1 MIFMATIQLDVLTIS
16 GAVLLIATFGIVATR
31 GFMDWLNAYRYQS
44 IVLAG
49 VTAIIGYVTG
59 IWEIYIAAG
68 LTLVIKSIIIPK
80 VLTYVTRKLEIEFK
94 LETNP
99 YVSIRASV
107 IISALL
113 VALSY
118 FLIQQ
123 IPFKSDQIVNAYL
136 PVSMA
141 LFFIGLFVLVNRRT
155 VLSQV
160 VGLLIIENGL
170 FLFAM
175 ALTHGVSLLIEI
187 GIFVDILVGILIS
200 SVLLFRISRT
210 FDSLDVGKLENL
222 RDD

>member
-1 MIFMATIQLDVLTIS
+1 MGIIQLDVLTIS

-68 LTLVIKSIIIPK
+68 LTLVIKSIVIPK

-141 LFFIGLFVLVNRRT
+141 QFFIGLFVLVNRRT

>member
-1 MIFMATIQLDVLTIS
+1 MAAIQFDVLTIS
-16 GAVLLIATFGIVATR
+16 GAILLIATFGIIATR

-99 YVSIRASV
+99 YLSIRSSV

-141 LFFIGLFVLVNRRT
+141 QFFIGLFVLVNRRT

-200 SVLLFRISRT
+200 SILLFRISRT

>member
-1 MIFMATIQLDVLTIS
+1 METIQFDILTIS
-16 GAVLLIATFGIVATR
+16 GAILLIATFGIVATR

-44 IVLAG
+44 IVLSG

-68 LTLVIKSIIIPK
+68 LTLIIKSIIIPK

-141 LFFIGLFVLVNRRT
+141 QFFIGLFVLVNRRT

-200 SVLLFRISRT
+200 SILLFRISRT

>member
-1 MIFMATIQLDVLTIS
+1 METIQLDFLTIS
-16 GAVLLIATFGIVATR
+16 GAILLLTTFGIVVRR
-31 GFMDWLNAYRYQS
+31 GFLDWLNAYRYQS
-44 IVLAG
+44 IVLSG

-68 LTLVIKSIIIPK
+68 MTLVIKSIIIPK
-80 VLTYVTRKLEIEFK
+80 VLIYVTRKLEIEFK

-113 VALSY
+113 VTLSY
-118 FLIQQ
+118 FLTQQ
-123 IPFKSDQIVNAYL
+123 IPFKSDQIVNVYL

-141 LFFIGLFVLVNRRT
+141 QFFIGLFVLVNRRT
-155 VLSQV
+155 ALNQI

-170 FLFAM
+170 FLFTM
-175 ALTHGVSLLIEI
+175 ALTHGVSLLIEV
-187 GIFVDILVGILIS
+187 GIFVDILVGIVIS
-200 SVLLFRISRT
+200 SILLFRISLT

>member
-1 MIFMATIQLDVLTIS
+1 VIFMDTIQFDILTIS
-16 GAVLLIATFGIVATR
+16 GAILLIATFGIVATR

-44 IVLAG
+44 IVLSG

-123 IPFKSDQIVNAYL
+123 IPFKADQIVNAYL

-141 LFFIGLFVLVNRRT
+141 QFFIGLFVLVNRRT

-200 SVLLFRISRT
+200 SILLFRISRT

>member
-1 MIFMATIQLDVLTIS
+1 MEIIQFDILAIS
-16 GAVLLIATFGIVATR
+16 GAILLIATFGIVATR

-44 IVLAG
+44 IVLSG

-141 LFFIGLFVLVNRRT
+141 QFFIGLFVLVNRRT

-200 SVLLFRISRT
+200 SILLFRISRT

>member
-1 MIFMATIQLDVLTIS
+1 MDTIQFDILTIS
-16 GAVLLIATFGIVATR
+16 GAILLIATFGIVATR

-44 IVLAG
+44 IVLSG

-141 LFFIGLFVLVNRRT
+141 QFFIGLFVLVNRRT

-200 SVLLFRISRT
+200 SILLFRISRT

>member
-1 MIFMATIQLDVLTIS
+1 METIQLDVLTIS

>member
-1 MIFMATIQLDVLTIS
+1 METIQFDVLTIS
-16 GAVLLIATFGIVATR
+16 GAILLIATFGIVATR
-31 GFMDWLNAYRYQS
+31 GFTDWLNAYRYQS
-44 IVLAG
+44 IVLSG

-68 LTLVIKSIIIPK
+68 LTLLIKSIIIPK

-141 LFFIGLFVLVNRRT
+141 QFFIGLFVLVNRRT

-200 SVLLFRISRT
+200 SILLFRISRT

>member
-1 MIFMATIQLDVLTIS
+1 METIQLDVLTIS
-16 GAVLLIATFGIVATR
+16 GAILLISTFGIIVRR
-31 GFMDWLNAYRYQS
+31 GFLDWLNAYRYQS
-44 IVLAG
+44 IVLSG

-68 LTLVIKSIIIPK
+68 MTLVIKSIVIPK

-123 IPFKSDQIVNAYL
+123 IPFKSDQIVNVYL

-141 LFFIGLFVLVNRRT
+141 QFLIGLFVLVNRRT
-155 VLSQV
+155 VLNQV

-170 FLFAM
+170 FLFTM
-175 ALTHGVSLLIEI
+175 ALTHGVSLLIEV
-187 GIFVDILVGILIS
+187 GIFVDILVGIVIS
-200 SVLLFRISRT
+200 SILLFRISRT

>member
-1 MIFMATIQLDVLTIS
+1 METIQFDVLTIS
-16 GAVLLIATFGIVATR
+16 GAILLIATFGIVATR

-44 IVLAG
+44 IVLSG
-49 VTAIIGYVTG
+49 ITAIIGYVTG

-141 LFFIGLFVLVNRRT
+141 QFFIGLFVLVNRRT

-200 SVLLFRISRT
+200 SILLFRISRT

>member
-1 MIFMATIQLDVLTIS
+1 MGSMQDILIIS
-16 GAVLLIATFGIVATR
+16 GAVLLIATFGIVARR
-31 GFMDWLNAYRYQS
+31 GFMDWLNAYRLQS
-44 IVLAG
+44 IVLSG

-59 IWEIYIAAG
+59 IWEIYVAAAM
-68 LTLVIKSIIIPK
+68 TLVIKSIIIPK

-94 LETNP
+94 IETNP
-99 YVSIRASV
+99 YISIRASV

-118 FLIQQ
+118 FLTQQ
-123 IPFKSDQIVNAYL
+123 IPFKSDQIVNTYL

-141 LFFIGLFVLVNRRT
+141 QFFIGLFVLVNRRT

-170 FLFAM
+170 FLFTI
-175 ALTHGVSLLIEI
+175 ALTHGVSLLIEV
-187 GIFVDILVGILIS
+187 GIFVDILIGIVIS
-200 SVLLFRISRT
+200 SILLFRISRT

>member
-1 MIFMATIQLDVLTIS
+1 METIQLDILTIS
-16 GAVLLIATFGIVATR
+16 GAILLISTFGIVVRR
-31 GFMDWLNAYRYQS
+31 GFLDWLNAYRYQS
-44 IVLAG
+44 IVLSG

-68 LTLVIKSIIIPK
+68 MTLIIKSIIIPK

-99 YVSIRASV
+99 YISIRASV

-118 FLIQQ
+118 FLTQQ
-123 IPFKSDQIVNAYL
+123 IPFKSDQIVNVYL

-141 LFFIGLFVLVNRRT
+141 QFFIGLFVLVNRRT
-155 VLSQV
+155 VLNQV

-170 FLFAM
+170 FLFTL
-175 ALTHGVSLLIEI
+175 ALTHGVSLLIEV
-187 GIFVDILVGILIS
+187 GIFVDILVGIVIS
-200 SVLLFRISRT
+200 SILLFRISRT

>member
-1 MIFMATIQLDVLTIS
+1 MESIQLDILTIS
-16 GAVLLIATFGIVATR
+16 GAILLIATFGIVARR
-31 GFMDWLNAYRYQS
+31 GFMDWLNAYRHQS

-49 VTAIIGYVTG
+49 VTAIIGYVAG
-59 IWEIYIAAG
+59 IWEIYAVAAM
-68 LTLVIKSIIIPK
+68 TLVIKSFIIPK
-80 VLTYVTRKLEIEFK
+80 VLIYVTRKLEIEFK
-94 LETNP
+94 IETNP
-99 YVSIRASV
+99 YVSIRVSV

-118 FLIQQ
+118 FLTQQ
-123 IPFKSDQIVNAYL
+123 TPLKSDQIVNAYL
-136 PVSMA
+136 PVSIA
-141 LFFIGLFVLVNRRT
+141 QFFIGLFVLVNRRT

-170 FLFAM
+170 FLFTM

-187 GIFVDILVGILIS
+187 GIFIDILVGIIIS
-200 SVLLFRISRT
+200 SILLFRISRT

>member
-1 MIFMATIQLDVLTIS
+1 MESIQLDILTIS
-16 GAVLLIATFGIVATR
+16 GAILLIATFGIVARR
-31 GFMDWLNAYRYQS
+31 GFMDWLNAYRHQS

-59 IWEIYIAAG
+59 IWEIYIVAAM
-68 LTLVIKSIIIPK
+68 TLVIKSFIIPN
-80 VLTYVTRKLEIEFK
+80 VLIYVTRKLEIEFK

-99 YVSIRASV
+99 YVSIRTSV
-107 IISALL
+107 IVSALL

-118 FLIQQ
+118 FLTQQ

-141 LFFIGLFVLVNRRT
+141 QFFIGLFVLVNRRT

-160 VGLLIIENGL
+160 VGLLIMENGL
-170 FLFAM
+170 FLFTM
-175 ALTHGVSLLIEI
+175 ALTHGVSLLIEV
-187 GIFVDILVGILIS
+187 GIFVDILVGIVIS
-200 SVLLFRISRT
+200 SILLFRISRT
-210 FDSLDVGKLENL
+210 FDSLDVGNLENL

>member
-1 MIFMATIQLDVLTIS
+1 MDPIQFDILTIS
-16 GAVLLIATFGIVATR
+16 GAILLIATFGIVARR
-31 GFMDWLNAYRYQS
+31 GFMDWLNAYRHQS

-59 IWEIYIAAG
+59 IWEIYIVAAM
-68 LTLVIKSIIIPK
+68 TLVIKSFIIPK
-80 VLTYVTRKLEIEFK
+80 VLIYVTRKLEIEFK

-118 FLIQQ
+118 FLTQQ

-141 LFFIGLFVLVNRRT
+141 QFFIGLFVLVNRRT
-155 VLSQV
+155 ALSQV
-160 VGLLIIENGL
+160 VGLLIMENGL
-170 FLFAM
+170 FLFTM

-187 GIFVDILVGILIS
+187 GIFVDILVGIIIS
-200 SVLLFRISRT
+200 SILLFRISRT

>member
-1 MIFMATIQLDVLTIS
+1 MESIQLDILTIS
-16 GAVLLIATFGIVATR
+16 GAILLIATFGIVARR

-44 IVLAG
+44 IVLSA
-49 VTAIIGYVTG
+49 VSAIIGYVTG
-59 IWEIYIAAG
+59 IWEIYLAAAM
-68 LTLVIKSIIIPK
+68 TLIIKSIIIPK
-80 VLTYVTRKLEIEFK
+80 VLIYVTRKLEIEFK
-94 LETNP
+94 IETNP

-118 FLIQQ
+118 FLTQQ
-123 IPFKSDQIVNAYL
+123 IPFQSDQIVNVYL

-141 LFFIGLFVLVNRRT
+141 QFFIGLFVLVNRRT

-170 FLFAM
+170 FLFTI
-175 ALTHGVSLLIEI
+175 ALTHGVSLLIEV
-187 GIFVDILVGILIS
+187 GIFVDILVGIVIS
-200 SVLLFRISRT
+200 SILIFRISRT

>member
-1 MIFMATIQLDVLTIS
+1 MEIIQLDILTIS
-16 GAVLLIATFGIVATR
+16 GAILLISTFGIVVRR
-31 GFMDWLNAYRYQS
+31 GFLDWLNAYRYQS
-44 IVLAG
+44 IVLSG

-68 LTLVIKSIIIPK
+68 MTLVIKSIIIPK

-99 YVSIRASV
+99 YISIRASV

-118 FLIQQ
+118 FLTQQ
-123 IPFKSDQIVNAYL
+123 IPFKSDQIVNVYL

-141 LFFIGLFVLVNRRT
+141 QFFIGLFVLVNRRT
-155 VLSQV
+155 VLNQV

-170 FLFAM
+170 FLFTM
-175 ALTHGVSLLIEI
+175 ALTHGVSLLIEV
-187 GIFVDILVGILIS
+187 GIFVDILVGIVIS
-200 SVLLFRISRT
+200 SILLFRISRT

>member
-1 MIFMATIQLDVLTIS
+1 MESILDVLTIS
-16 GAVLLIATFGIVATR
+16 GAILLIATFGIVARR
-31 GFMDWLNAYRYQS
+31 GFMDWLSAYSYQS

-59 IWEIYIAAG
+59 IWEIYVAAG

-80 VLTYVTRKLEIEFK
+80 VLIYVTRKLEIDFK

-99 YVSIRASV
+99 YISIRASV

-118 FLIQQ
+118 FLTQQ
-123 IPFKSDQIVNAYL
+123 IPFKTDQIVNAYL

-141 LFFIGLFVLVNRRT
+141 QFFIGLFVLVNRRT

-170 FLFAM
+170 FLFTI
-175 ALTHGVSLLIEI
+175 ALTHGVSLVIEI

-200 SVLLFRISRT
+200 SILLFRISRT

>member
-1 MIFMATIQLDVLTIS
+1 MIFMETIQFDILTIS
-16 GAVLLIATFGIVATR
+16 GAILLIATFGIVATR

-44 IVLAG
+44 IVLSG

-141 LFFIGLFVLVNRRT
+141 QFFIGLFVLVNRRT

-200 SVLLFRISRT
+200 SILLFRISRT

>member
-1 MIFMATIQLDVLTIS
+1 METIQFDILTIS
-16 GAVLLIATFGIVATR
+16 GAILLIATFGIVATR

-44 IVLAG
+44 IVLSG

-141 LFFIGLFVLVNRRT
+141 QFFIGLFVLVNRRT

-200 SVLLFRISRT
+200 SILLFRISRT

>member
-1 MIFMATIQLDVLTIS
+1 METIQLDVLTIS
-16 GAVLLIATFGIVATR
+16 GAILLISTFGIVVRR
-31 GFMDWLNAYRYQS
+31 GFLDWLNAYRYQS
-44 IVLAG
+44 IVLSG

-68 LTLVIKSIIIPK
+68 MTLVIKSIVIPK
-80 VLTYVTRKLEIEFK
+80 VLTYVTRKLEIKFK

-99 YVSIRASV
+99 YVSIRTSV

-123 IPFKSDQIVNAYL
+123 IPFKSDQIVNVYL

-141 LFFIGLFVLVNRRT
+141 QFLIGLFVLVNRRT
-155 VLSQV
+155 VLNQV

-170 FLFAM
+170 FLFTM
-175 ALTHGVSLLIEI
+175 ALTHGVSLLIEV
-187 GIFVDILVGILIS
+187 GIFVDILVGIVIS
-200 SVLLFRISRT
+200 SILLFRISRT

>member
-1 MIFMATIQLDVLTIS
+1 METMQLDILTIS
-16 GAVLLIATFGIVATR
+16 GAILLIATFGIVVRR
-31 GFMDWLNAYRYQS
+31 GFLDWLNAYRYQS
-44 IVLAG
+44 IVLSG

-68 LTLVIKSIIIPK
+68 MTLVIKSIIIPK
-80 VLTYVTRKLEIEFK
+80 VLIYVTRKLEIEFK

-99 YVSIRASV
+99 YVSIRTSV

-113 VALSY
+113 VTLSY
-118 FLIQQ
+118 FLTQQ
-123 IPFKSDQIVNAYL
+123 IPFKSDQIVNVYL

-141 LFFIGLFVLVNRRT
+141 QFFIGLFVLVNRRT
-155 VLSQV
+155 VLNQV

-170 FLFAM
+170 FLFTM
-175 ALTHGVSLLIEI
+175 ALTHGVSLLIEV
-187 GIFVDILVGILIS
+187 GIFVDILVGIVIS
-200 SVLLFRISRT
+200 SILLFRISRT

>member
-1 MIFMATIQLDVLTIS
+1 METIQFDILTIS
-16 GAVLLIATFGIVATR
+16 GAILLIATFGIVATR

-44 IVLAG
+44 IVLSG
-49 VTAIIGYVTG
+49 VAAIVGYVTG

-123 IPFKSDQIVNAYL
+123 IPFKSDPIVNVYL

-141 LFFIGLFVLVNRRT
+141 QFFIGLFVLVNRRT

-200 SVLLFRISRT
+200 SILLFRISRT
-210 FDSLDVGKLENL
+210 FDSLDVGNLENL

>member
-1 MIFMATIQLDVLTIS
+1 MAAIQFDVLTIS
-16 GAVLLIATFGIVATR
+16 GAILLIATFGIIATR

-44 IVLAG
+44 IVLGG

-59 IWEIYIAAG
+59 IWEIYVAAG

-99 YVSIRASV
+99 YLSIRSSV

-141 LFFIGLFVLVNRRT
+141 QFFIGLFVLVNRRT

-200 SVLLFRISRT
+200 SILLFRISRT

>member
-1 MIFMATIQLDVLTIS
+1 METMQFDILTIS
-16 GAVLLIATFGIVATR
+16 GAILLIATFGIVATR

-44 IVLAG
+44 IVLSG

-123 IPFKSDQIVNAYL
+123 IPFKSDQIVNVYL

-141 LFFIGLFVLVNRRT
+141 QFFIGLFVLVNRRT

-175 ALTHGVSLLIEI
+175 ALTHGVSLLIEV

-200 SVLLFRISRT
+200 SILLFRISRT

>member
-1 MIFMATIQLDVLTIS
+1 METIQLDILTIS
-16 GAVLLIATFGIVATR
+16 GAILLISTFGIVVRR
-31 GFMDWLNAYRYQS
+31 GFLDWLNAYRYQS
-44 IVLAG
+44 IVLSG
-49 VTAIIGYVTG
+49 ITVIIGYVTG

-68 LTLVIKSIIIPK
+68 MTLVIKSIIIPK

-99 YVSIRASV
+99 YISIRASV

-118 FLIQQ
+118 FLTQQ
-123 IPFKSDQIVNAYL
+123 IPFKSDQIVNVYL

-141 LFFIGLFVLVNRRT
+141 QFFIGLFVLVNRRT
-155 VLSQV
+155 VLNQV

-170 FLFAM
+170 FLFTL
-175 ALTHGVSLLIEI
+175 ALTHGVSLLIEV
-187 GIFVDILVGILIS
+187 GIFLDILVGIVIS
-200 SVLLFRISRT
+200 SILLFRISRT

>member
-1 MIFMATIQLDVLTIS
+1 METIQLDFLTIS
-16 GAVLLIATFGIVATR
+16 GAILLLATFGIVVRR
-31 GFMDWLNAYRYQS
+31 GFLDWLNAYRYQS
-44 IVLAG
+44 IVLSG

-68 LTLVIKSIIIPK
+68 MTLVIKSIIIPK
-80 VLTYVTRKLEIEFK
+80 VLIYVTRKLEIEFK

-113 VALSY
+113 VTLSY
-118 FLIQQ
+118 FLTQQ
-123 IPFKSDQIVNAYL
+123 IPFKSDQIVNVYL

-141 LFFIGLFVLVNRRT
+141 QFFIGLFVLVNRRT
-155 VLSQV
+155 ALNQI

-170 FLFAM
+170 FLFTM
-175 ALTHGVSLLIEI
+175 ALTHGVSLLIEV
-187 GIFVDILVGILIS
+187 GIFVDILVGIVIS
-200 SVLLFRISRT
+200 SILLFRISLT

>member
-1 MIFMATIQLDVLTIS
+1 METIQFDVLTIS
-16 GAVLLIATFGIVATR
+16 GAILLIATFGIVATR

-44 IVLAG
+44 IILSG
-49 VTAIIGYVTG
+49 VTAVIGYVTG
-59 IWEIYIAAG
+59 IWEIYIVAG

-123 IPFKSDQIVNAYL
+123 IPFKSDPIVNAYL

-141 LFFIGLFVLVNRRT
+141 QFFIGLFVLVNRRT

-200 SVLLFRISRT
+200 SILLFRISRT